1 MHVAASTG
9 RVVAGR
15 YLLQHPIGRG
25 AMGTVWRARDSV
37 LDRDVAVK
45 EVRVRGAA
53 TSEETQV
60 LYERTL
66 REARTAARLNHPAVV
81 TVFDVIDADGSP
93 WIVMELIEARSLEQ
107 VLATGGP
114 LLPYQAADL
123 GTRVLEALHCA
134 HAAGILHRDVKP
146 SNVLLG
152 AGGRA
157 VLTDFGIATLD
168 GDASL
173 TQTGMVMGT
182 PGFTAPERVRG
193 EPASPSSDLW
203 SLGATLFAAVEGH
216 GPFDDRGSPLAILAA
231 IAHEEPPRPRS
242 AGPLRPV
249 IEALLRRD
257 PWARPDATA
266 AGEMLAA
273 AATDDRAADDG
284 LAGDRLGDS
293 GPVDSGLAGDD
304 LADDRRNDAGPGEP
318 GVFGPPAGF
327 GQGSGFGQPAG
338 WSEPGRPGPPGD
350 FGQAWAA
357 GPPAGDAGHPWAD
370 EWAEAGTGPL
380 PVAGPSDPA
389 DLHLVVSSD
398 EEEPGWAQHA
408 WAGDTP
414 YPYAADQYPAE
425 AIGAE
430 PFAAEPFAA
439 EPFAA
444 EPFAAE
450 PFAAEPFA
458 AEPFAAEPFAAEGFA
473 GGLVAGYRRD
483 APPPE
488 PRRRGMLAELGGLR
502 PDRRGVLLACLAGL
516 AVLGVG
522 LLAGLAWSHGAGR
535 YHSYSVPGHTA
546 GAAAGFT
553 TSVPADWH
561 RAQRGP
567 TTVFTSPSGRTTLH
581 VTPTSLGA
589 RGALGTAQLLE
600 AQAVQQRTFPGYR
613 RIALH
618 PFRFSGGTGV
628 LWQYTWQPPSGGRAE
643 ALEALFQLATP
654 SGRQGYLVQETAPA
668 TTWLLSRPVFNEA
681 LRTFRTDT

>member
-81 TVFDVIDADGSP
+81 TVFDVIDAAGSP
-93 WIVMELIEARSLEQ
+93 WIVMELVEARSLEQ
-107 VLATGGP
+107 VLAQDGP

-123 GTRVLEALHCA
+123 GTRVLGALHCA

-152 AGGRA
+152 TGGRT

-193 EPASPSSDLW
+193 EPASSASDLW

-273 AATDDRAADDG
+273 AATDDRAADDA

-293 GPVDSGLAGDD
+293 GPSDSGLAGDD
-304 LADDRRNDAGPGEP
+304 LADDRRDGAGSGEP
-318 GVFGPPAGF
+318 GVFGPPAEF
-327 GQGSGFGQPAG
+327 GQGPGFGRPAS
-338 WSEPGRPGPPGD
+338 WAEPGPPGAPGD

-357 GPPAGDAGHPWAD
+357 GPPAGDAGDPWAD
-370 EWAEAGTGPL
+370 EWGDDGTGPL
-380 PVAGPSDPA
+380 PQAGPADPV
-389 DLHLVVSSD
+389 DLHLVVASD
-398 EEEPGWAQHA
+398 EEEPGWAQPA

-414 YPYAADQYPAE
+414 HPYAADQYPAQ
-425 AIGAE
+425 AIG
-430 PFAAEPFAA
+430 
-439 EPFAA
+439 
-444 EPFAAE
+444 
-450 PFAAEPFA
+450 

-473 GGLVAGYRRD
+473 GGLVAGHRD
-483 APPPE
+483 DPPPG
-488 PRRRGMLAELGGLR
+488 PRRRGILAELSGLR
-502 PDRRGVLLACLAGL
+502 PDRRGVALACLAGL

-535 YHSYSVPGHTA
+535 YHSYSVPGRTA
-546 GAAAGFT
+546 SAAAGFT

-567 TTVFTSPSGRTTLH
+567 TTVFTSPSGRTTLQ

-589 RGALGTAQLLE
+589 AGALGAAQLLE
-600 AQAVQQRTFPGYR
+600 TQAVQQGTFPGYR
-613 RIALH
+613 QMALR

-628 LWQYTWQPPSGGRAE
+628 LWQYTWQPPGGGRAE
-643 ALEALFQLATP
+643 VLEALFQLDTP

-668 TTWLLSRPVFNEA
+668 ATWLLSRPVFNEA
-681 LRTFRTDT
+681 LRTFHTHS